1 MTLIRRL
8 ATEAGMTEEEAT
20 AVLTGASRKYKV
32 FAIAK
37 RRGGRRIIAQPAEKL
52 KRLQRA
58 FVLLFSLPVHEA
70 VMSYREGIGIRDNA
84 EKHREHRYLLKTDF
98 HQFFPS
104 LKPTAFWQQTTVF
117 KSERWAQELLGN
129 RTTVEALLFWRPAR
143 KVSGKL
149 VLSIGAPSSPA
160 VSNFCLYTFDQTLF
174 EWCNRNEVTYTRYAD
189 DLTFSTDVPGRLQQ
203 VYQYL
208 KQLLRKD
215 WPFLLLNGTK
225 TIFASKRTN
234 RHVTGLV
241 INNDNKISL
250 GRVKKRRLKALVHQA
265 SLGKLDAETMGNL
278 RGWLNFTASVEPEFL
293 TALIRKYTLKIVIS
307 IRKGDEQ

>member
-1 MTLIRRL
+1 MMLIRRL
-8 ATEAGMTEEEAT
+8 AAEAGMTEEEAT

-37 RRGGRRIIAQPAEKL
+37 RRGGRRIIAQPAVKL

-58 FVLLFSLPVHEA
+58 FVSLFSLPVHEA

-84 EKHREHRYLLKTDF
+84 EKHRGHRYLLKTDF

-104 LKPTAFWQQTTVF
+104 LKPTAFWQQTAVF
-117 KSERWAQELLGN
+117 ASELWAQELLGN

-160 VSNFCLYTFDQTLF
+160 VSNFCLYTLDQALF
-174 EWCNRNEVTYTRYAD
+174 EWCRRNDVTYTRYAD

-203 VYQYL
+203 VYRYL
-208 KQLLRKD
+208 KQLLRAS
-215 WPFLLLNGTK
+215 WPFLLLNASK
-225 TIFASKRTN
+225 TVLASKRTN

-241 INNDNKISL
+241 ISNEGLVSL
-250 GRVKKRRLKALVHQA
+250 GRAKKRRLKALVHQA
-265 SLGKLDAETMGNL
+265 SLGKLDAKTLESL
-278 RGWLNFTASVEPEFL
+278 RGWLNFAASVEPEFL
-293 TALIRKYTLKIVIS
+293 TALIKKYTLKTIAS
-307 IRKGDEQ
+307 IRHGD